1 VSCCRAFLAPPCSP
15 LSSWDTLFAI
25 GYFYIYAS
33 DVLLNFC
40 VAYYSEEGELVTDL
54 RSIASEHQ
62 GTPAMPVA
70 VLAAEVSQ

>member
-1 VSCCRAFLAPPCSP
+1 MPAKPADFLAYGACCFVPCCRGFLLPACSP

-40 VAYYSEEGELVTDL
+40 VAYYSEEGELVTDM
-54 RSIASEHQ
+54 RSIASEQ
-62 GTPAMPVA
+62 
-70 VLAAEVSQ
+70 

>member
-1 VSCCRAFLAPPCSP
+1 MLMALAAVRPAAAAAPWLSPPFGSP

-40 VAYYSEEGELVTDL
+40 VAYYSEEGELVTDM
-54 RSIASEHQ
+54 RSIASEQ
-62 GTPAMPVA
+62 
-70 VLAAEVSQ
+70 